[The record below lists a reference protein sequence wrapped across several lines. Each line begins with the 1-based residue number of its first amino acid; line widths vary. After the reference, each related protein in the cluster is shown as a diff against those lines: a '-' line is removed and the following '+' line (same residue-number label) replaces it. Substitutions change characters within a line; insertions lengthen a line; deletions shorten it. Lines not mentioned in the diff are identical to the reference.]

1 MLLIPSID
9 ILNGK
14 CVRLY
19 QGDYGQSTIY
29 DDDPAVVALRFSDAG
44 ARRIHIVDLDAA
56 RGEGRHNRKT
66 IICIR
71 KAVSCM
77 IEVGG
82 GIRSENDVQELLN
95 IGVERLIVGTTLA
108 KDRERVQGW
117 VEKFGTF
124 FMAGI
129 DAKAGEVRVSGWER
143 AGGIRDSDLAIVAR
157 DIGMISII
165 YTNIGTDGT
174 LKGPD
179 MEGTARIAKV
189 SGLPVVMSG
198 GISGISDVENAE
210 KLSKHGIVAAIAG
223 KAVYEGLIDISMA
236 LKRFDLPN
244 NLEMTW

>member
-19 QGDYGQSTIY
+19 QGDYGKSTIY
-29 DDDPAVVALRFSDAG
+29 DDDPAVAALRFSEAG

-56 RGEGRHNRKT
+56 RGEGRHNRDT
-66 IICIR
+66 IIRIR

-82 GIRSENDVQELLN
+82 GIRSEKEVQELLN

-108 KDRERVQGW
+108 KDCEKVRGW
-117 VEKFGTF
+117 VEKFGAF

-129 DAKAGEVRVSGWER
+129 DAKAGEVRISGWEKT
-143 AGGIRDSDLAIVAR
+143 GGIRDSDLAVVAR

-165 YTNIGTDGT
+165 YTNIGMDGT

-179 MEGTARIAKV
+179 MDGTVRIAKA
-189 SGLPVVMSG
+189 SKLPVVMSG
-198 GISGISDVENAE
+198 GISGVADIENAE
-210 KLSKHGIVAAIAG
+210 KLSKHGIVAAITG
-223 KAVYEGLIDISMA
+223 KALYEGAIDISTA
-236 LKRFDLPN
+236 LQRFDLPDN
-244 NLEMTW
+244 IEMTW